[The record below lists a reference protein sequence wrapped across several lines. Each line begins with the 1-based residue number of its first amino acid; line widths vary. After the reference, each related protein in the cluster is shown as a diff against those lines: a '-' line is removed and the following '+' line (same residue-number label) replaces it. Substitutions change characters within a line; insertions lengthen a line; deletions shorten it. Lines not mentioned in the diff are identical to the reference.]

1 MQAAVLRQF
10 MKLKLLIGLTL
21 AASHVAAF
29 QLGLSW
35 ADQPT
40 VKARPAV
47 STIIDERIIRDERIA
62 PNYKL

>member
-1 MQAAVLRQF
+1 

-35 ADQPT
+35 AAQPT
-40 VKARPAV
+40 AKPRPAV
-47 STIIDERIIRDERIA
+47 STIIDERIIRDERA
-62 PNYKL
+62 PSNHIL